1 MAHSDE
7 RCAYHM
13 IFHELQYTA
22 PSAVIAILNILSAIL
37 ILHISDCL
45 EHSRLSPVWCLFH
58 SISPLSQ
65 EVVRDLAPLCPRTTL
80 NIQGCHD
87 LVNLWPQVS
96 KILKPCYHGD
106 ILGSPKDVPELQWYN
121 LIGQVSEYMLLSI
134 DI

>member
-1 MAHSDE
+1 MSKIALETTLDIRGYPCMACSDE

-13 IFHELQYTA
+13 IFHRLQYTV
-22 PSAVIAILNILSAIL
+22 PSAVIAILNILPAIL

-45 EHSRLSPVWCLFH
+45 EHSSLSLVWCLFH

-65 EVVRDLAPLCPRTTL
+65 EVVP
-80 NIQGCHD
+80 D
-87 LVNLWPQVS
+87 LVNLWPPVS

-121 LIGQVSEYMLLSI
+121 LIGQVSEYVLLSI